1 MNAVS
6 FNDRNFQTN
15 HEASLY

>member
-1 MNAVS
+1 MNAIS

-15 HEASLY
+15 REASLY